1 MLDYNENTAELN
13 GEDENIDLVMQLT
26 EASTT
31 ADIQAKSHTMTIW
44 KNTEDPEYESKY
56 ENLPYTSK
64 HLYLMKKYAKLW
76 RENMHKEKENS
87 I

>member
-1 MLDYNENTAELN
+1 
-13 GEDENIDLVMQLT
+13 MQLT

-31 ADIQAKSHTMTIW
+31 ADIQAKSRTMTIW

-87 I
+87 IQKPKQSIDEWNVSSIEQKNS